1 MVNCDVL
8 LTHPLS
14 GVTEY
19 FTALHVWWRQRLA
32 ALQAANAAGVAAEA
46 AADGAAEVVR
56 VLASGSERGT
66 GQVLSRKMCKSETS
80 KSGVSEVKPKTARH
94 EMWGYVKW
102 TPSQPCFLTLLWQYL
117 QVQQFVQALNDMG
130 VLCHD
135 HPSKPVKPSA
145 MIMEAFQCRCTR
157 RTQEGTGVDQVGRLS
172 SSDFQWIQCKDG
184 DWSFLVL
191 K

>member
-1 MVNCDVL
+1 MSISWHY
-8 LTHPLS
+8 TFGEGSASPLS
-14 GVTEY
+14 KPQTQPESQPKPQP
-19 FTALHVWWRQRLA
+19 TARPKSFSFS
-32 ALQAANAAGVAAEA
+32 QAAASEA
-46 AADGAAEVVR
+46 LVKFFHAKCVNQKLPNPVY
-56 VLASGSERGT
+56 LKS
-66 GQVLSRKMCKSETS
+66 SRKQPDMKCED
-80 KSGVSEVKPKTARH
+80 
-94 EMWGYVKW
+94 MWNRLLW

-130 VLCHD
+130 VLRHD

-184 DWSFLVL
+184 DWSCLVL